1 MLIALIY
8 GNCKTGIEKTEFET
22 KIEYNEK
29 NLSIKYSTENNESIE
44 IQSVNTLINYYAI
57 WKPVFLYWLKTP

>member
-57 WKPVFLYWLKTP
+57 

>member
-1 MLIALIY
+1 MIQKRVLLIALIY

-29 NLSIKYSTENNESIE
+29 ISL
-44 IQSVNTLINYYAI
+44 
-57 WKPVFLYWLKTP
+57 